1 MKTLGLIGGTG
12 WVSTVEYYRLINEMV
27 NAELGGLNAA
37 KCILYSFNY
46 AEIGAL
52 NRRGDA
58 RGVYNLLC
66 VATEKLESAGAECLL
81 LCANTLHQ
89 FADELVK
96 KLKVPLIDIA
106 EATAHEINQQQC
118 SRVGLLGTRLTMEAD
133 FYKSKL
139 NRRNIDVL
147 VPEKDD
153 REFIHKTILEELL
166 KKLFKRD
173 SKMRFI
179 RIIEDLKKEGAEAI
193 VLGCTEIPLLI
204 RPEDVDIPVFDTLKI
219 HCRAAV
225 DFALH

>member
-1 MKTLGLIGGTG
+1 
-12 WVSTVEYYRLINEMV
+12 
-27 NAELGGLNAA
+27 
-37 KCILYSFNY
+37 
-46 AEIGAL
+46 
-52 NRRGDA
+52 
-58 RGVYNLLC
+58 
-66 VATEKLESAGAECLL
+66 
-81 LCANTLHQ
+81 
-89 FADELVK
+89 
-96 KLKVPLIDIA
+96 
-106 EATAHEINQQQC
+106 
-118 SRVGLLGTRLTMEAD
+118 MEAD